1 MLQLDHS
8 LKNFFKK
15 CHVASDF
22 LEMNGLFLTV
32 YERRD
37 KFWYVIKK
45 GVQGKNNMI
54 RIFYLVLF
62 KNLRD
67 MKS

>member
-1 MLQLDHS
+1 MEKKEMLQLDHS

-37 KFWYVIKK
+37 KF
-45 GVQGKNNMI
+45 
-54 RIFYLVLF
+54 
-62 KNLRD
+62 
-67 MKS
+67 